1 MLYLVLIFVW
11 KVHKCLIW
19 NEADQPILGILLDT
33 PANLI
38 QRKCANKND
47 RNLSY
52 AVLQAKRILFFLYQ
66 VLVLLPKPIQL
77 LLLVLH
83 FNTSDLDL
91 TYGNKY
97 IPKNEAVNQMT
108 SHCLV
113 NWNFIDQ

>member
-1 MLYLVLIFVW
+1 MHMLYLVLKFVW

-52 AVLQAKRILFFLYQ
+52 GDLKPKCILFYI
-66 VLVLLPKPIQL
+66 VLVLL
-77 LLLVLH
+77 
-83 FNTSDLDL
+83 
-91 TYGNKY
+91 
-97 IPKNEAVNQMT
+97 
-108 SHCLV
+108 
-113 NWNFIDQ
+113 